1 MESTESAAV
10 ERGAVESTTDTD
22 TADTSTDGKPSES
35 SESTDSASEAVSWG
49 PPEMTRLRSF
59 GLGSLA
65 GIAFGF
71 VVLLTRL
78 PEVVSSE
85 WLSSD
90 AVSMF
95 GLLLLVFGPFLLA
108 FWRQA
113 SEEISETGRQPWREQ
128 ILEEAQLPDRSSIRP
143 LWVGCGAVVFGA
155 AAWAFAQSD
164 TIYPIF
170 QFYMLP
176 AAVSW
181 TFFSEWDVTRT
192 VDPEA
197 GVIET
202 DRPTRTKRQSLEWA
216 VGLRRFDLFHR
227 SLFVFSN
234 RGKRWYEGPH
244 LLSVPR
250 DRASEVD
257 PLLRRMVDRGDSP
270 PRIRR
275 DERIII
281 GTVGASMLG
290 IGPLL
295 YLLSGEVA
303 LLLVAAG
310 PSALVAHFALLH
322 ARRG

>member
-1 MESTESAAV
+1 MTATESV
-10 ERGAVESTTDTD
+10 PTTDAECAD
-22 TADTSTDGKPSES
+22 TATDKKPSES
-35 SESTDSASEAVSWG
+35 ADSASDAVSWG
-49 PPEMTRLRSF
+49 PPELPRLRSF
-59 GLGSLA
+59 GLGSLV
-65 GIAFGF
+65 GIAVGF
-71 VVLLTRL
+71 VALFARL
-78 PEVVSSE
+78 PAVVSSE

-90 AVSMF
+90 TLGLF

-113 SEEISETGRQPWREQ
+113 SEEISETERRPWREQ
-128 ILEEAQLPDRSSIRP
+128 LLEEVQLPDWSSVRP
-143 LWVGCGAVVFGA
+143 VWAGCGAVLFGA
-155 AAWAFAQSD
+155 AGWALAQSG
-164 TIYPIF
+164 TIYPMV

-176 AAVSW
+176 AFVSW
-181 TFFSEWDVTRT
+181 MFFDQWDVTWT

-197 GVIET
+197 GAIET
-202 DRPTRTKRQSLEWA
+202 DRPARTKRQSVEWA
-216 VGLRRFDLFHR
+216 VGLRRFDLLHR

-244 LLSVPR
+244 LLSVPK
-250 DRASEVD
+250 DRVAEVD
-257 PLLRRMVDRGDSP
+257 PLLQRMVDRGDSP

-281 GTVGASMLG
+281 GAVGASMLAV
-290 IGPLL
+290 GPLL
-295 YLLSGEVA
+295 YLLSGEGA